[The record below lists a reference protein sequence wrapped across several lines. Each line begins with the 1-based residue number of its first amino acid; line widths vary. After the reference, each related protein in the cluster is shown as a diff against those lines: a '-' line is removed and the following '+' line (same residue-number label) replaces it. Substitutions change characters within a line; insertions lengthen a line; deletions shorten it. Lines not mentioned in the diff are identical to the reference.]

1 MFENADH
8 VKLLLEL
15 LVGVVDAELLEA
27 VHLERLKPGH
37 NSSPRFPAT
46 VFLTLIKNEDEII
59 APHPPVDV

>member
-37 NSSPRFPAT
+37 NSSPNFPAT
-46 VFLTLIKNEDEII
+46 II
-59 APHPPVDV
+59 VHQ